1 MLNKIIEDYQPA
13 VPELPICHITT
24 WHSLESII
32 KQGCLTIDKDAGR
45 DNLYFFYGSPF
56 YKIPSIWT
64 GQRFRRP
71 IGLLFKSNLIDQ
83 ANRIFP
89 FDSGALQKHFKPDY
103 FPDDYSLKT
112 FELTPVMRD
121 TPGRLVSLLYKNNEK
136 YVFGEPVNNC
146 KSQETIID
154 CILNLIATK
163 DKNSFDDRN
172 HGIEV
177 VFSENVKL
185 QGALE
190 LVLLPKTM
198 FREHESSFDKN
209 IHSFKLDYY
218 EDSYRFD
225 PAIDC
230 ALVQAK
236 AKEHL
241 RSIGLLSN

>member
-1 MLNKIIEDYQPA
+1 MFNKIVEAYQPST
-13 VPELPICHITT
+13 PELPICHITT
-24 WHSLESII
+24 WHSFESII
-32 KQGCLTIDKDAGR
+32 KQGGLTIDKKEGR

-56 YKIPSIWT
+56 YKIPSKWT

-71 IGLLFKSNLIDQ
+71 IGLLFKSNLI
-83 ANRIFP
+83 NHSNKIFP
-89 FDSGALQKHFKPDY
+89 FDSGAFEKHFKEDY
-103 FPDDYSLKT
+103 FPKDYSLKT
-112 FELTPVMRD
+112 FELTPVTRE

-136 YVFGEPVNNC
+136 YVFGEPVANC
-146 KSQETIID
+146 MSKETIID

-177 VFSENVKL
+177 IFSEDVKL
-185 QGALE
+185 QGSLE

-198 FREHESSFDKN
+198 FRENESNFDKK
-209 IHSFKLDYY
+209 IHSFKLEFY

-225 PAIDC
+225 PGIDC

-236 AKEHL
+236 AKEYL
-241 RSIGLLSN
+241 RSIGLLSS